1 MAAKQPKVEPVKK
14 PYLKGSFCGKD
25 AWKTV
30 PKRFAG
36 MLMIC
41 FVYAI
46 ASMIMNF
53 DSLAGRIIVG
63 VLIVGIAL
71 YYVFAKGMEQ
81 GTGDV
86 GYGEMMYARQQ
97 EGKTIA
103 KLDSERCYHPLKG
116 FFEALLGAL
125 PYVLVALVFAVLTK
139 PTVYSLG
146 GLPSWTQEMMLQDEF
161 GDALRYYQETHGMT
175 ALEILRII
183 VRIMCMPVMSVA
195 TYLGTD
201 AALLAERLS
210 PLFLLL
216 PAAAYGIGYL
226 QGPAQ
231 RERINTGIKIGVSKK
246 QRKQQREKKARKK
259 ASAKTPERLI

>member
-53 DSLAGRIIVG
+53 DSLAMRIVVSVMIVAA
-63 VLIVGIAL
+63 AL
-71 YYVFAKGMEQ
+71 YYAFAKGMEQ

-97 EGKTIA
+97 EGKTID
-103 KLDSERCYHPLKG
+103 KLDSDRCYHPLKG

-125 PYVLVALVFAVLTK
+125 PQ
-139 PTVYSLG
+139 LG
-146 GLPSWTQEMMLQDEF
+146 VG
-161 GDALRYYQETHGMT
+161 
-175 ALEILRII
+175 
-183 VRIMCMPVMSVA
+183 VRRDDQA
-195 TYLGTD
+195 HHLFTGH
-201 AALLAERLS
+201 AALLDAGNA
-210 PLFLLL
+210 F
-216 PAAAYGIGYL
+216 AG
-226 QGPAQ
+226 
-231 RERINTGIKIGVSKK
+231 
-246 QRKQQREKKARKK
+246 
-259 ASAKTPERLI
+259 

>member
-53 DSLAGRIIVG
+53 DSLAMRIVVSVMIVAA
-63 VLIVGIAL
+63 AL
-71 YYVFAKGMEQ
+71 YYAFAKGMEQ

-97 EGKTIA
+97 EGKTID
-103 KLDSERCYHPLKG
+103 KLDSDRCYHPLKG
-116 FFEALLGAL
+116 FFEALCAGGA
-125 PYVLVALVFAVLTK
+125 
-139 PTVYSLG
+139 G
-146 GLPSWTQEMMLQDEF
+146 
-161 GDALRYYQETHGMT
+161 
-175 ALEILRII
+175 
-183 VRIMCMPVMSVA
+183 VRRDDQA
-195 TYLGTD
+195 HHLFTGH
-201 AALLAERLS
+201 AALLDAGNA
-210 PLFLLL
+210 F
-216 PAAAYGIGYL
+216 AG
-226 QGPAQ
+226 
-231 RERINTGIKIGVSKK
+231 
-246 QRKQQREKKARKK
+246 
-259 ASAKTPERLI
+259 

>member
-36 MLMIC
+36 MLMLC

-53 DSLAGRIIVG
+53 DSLVGRILVSVFIVG
-63 VLIVGIAL
+63 VAL
-71 YYVFAKGMEQ
+71 YYVFAKGVEQ

-103 KLDSERCYHPLKG
+103 KLDSDRCYHPLKG

-183 VRIMCMPVMSVA
+183 VRIMCMPMMSVA

-201 AALLAERLS
+201 AALLVERLS

-216 PAAAYGIGYL
+216 PAAAYSIGYL

>member
-71 YYVFAKGMEQ
+71 YYVFAKGVEQ

-103 KLDSERCYHPLKG
+103 KLDSDRCYHPLKG

-139 PTVYSLG
+139 PTVYSLAVCPRG
-146 GLPSWTQEMMLQDEF
+146 
-161 GDALRYYQETHGMT
+161 R
-175 ALEILRII
+175 
-183 VRIMCMPVMSVA
+183 
-195 TYLGTD
+195 
-201 AALLAERLS
+201 
-210 PLFLLL
+210 
-216 PAAAYGIGYL
+216 
-226 QGPAQ
+226 
-231 RERINTGIKIGVSKK
+231 
-246 QRKQQREKKARKK
+246 RK
-259 ASAKTPERLI
+259 